1 MDINAYIESGIIE
14 SYVMGVTTP
23 EETAE
28 VRSMAARHPEIAGA
42 ISAFEIM
49 LETQLNSNTIAPPP
63 IVKERIF
70 SELRSVGEQNNVV
83 AMTPDR
89 RKAWQFMAAASILLF
104 VASALLNIYYY
115 RNYKQMQ
122 VSYQQLLAEQGV
134 MQAHVDKM
142 QTRMNLLDSSM
153 EMLQDPSMK
162 VVSMKGNDGVAT
174 VYWNSKTK
182 DVYLLKNSVP
192 AAPAG
197 KQYQLWAIV
206 NGKPVNAGM
215 IGDCIGLCKMENIPQ
230 AEAFAITLE
239 KEGGSPVPTLS
250 ALFVMGKV

>member
-1 MDINAYIESGIIE
+1 
-14 SYVMGVTTP
+14 MGVTTP

-28 VRSMAARHPEIAGA
+28 VRSMAATHPEVASA
-42 ISAFEIM
+42 ISAFEVM
-49 LETQLNSNTIAPPP
+49 LEKQLKNNVQAPPR
-63 IVKERIF
+63 IVRDKIF
-70 SELRSVGEQNNVV
+70 SEIISTDEPGKVIPVESG
-83 AMTPDR
+83 R
-89 RKAWQFMAAASILLF
+89 RNIWRFMAAASILLF
-104 VASALLNIYYY
+104 IASALLNVYYY

-122 VSYQQLLAEQGV
+122 SSYQQLLADQGV

-162 VVSMKGNDGVAT
+162 VISMKGNEGIAT
-174 VYWNSKTK
+174 VYWNSQTK
-182 DVYLLKNSVP
+182 DVYLLKNNVP

-215 IGDCIGLCKMENIPQ
+215 IGDCVGLCKMENIPS